1 MVDHWRRP
9 TLSLIVAL
17 AIPASTHAQ
26 AAAPTVA
33 VATGQAEVG
42 LPPSRAVLRL
52 SIASH
57 AATAALASSAN
68 SRKQQQVVAALKK
81 LGYGRSHVEAAG
93 FSVSPNVDYEHAR
106 RLIDYEAQADVTI
119 RVDSLPQLGTVID
132 AALGAGGTEIRGIT
146 FQSDSA
152 DAGRRQALTEAL
164 ASARR
169 DADTFARASGLRLG
183 RLIEVSTMAPPGGGG
198 PLALQAGMRSN
209 GYQTITPED
218 VQVTV
223 TVYTRW
229 ELTP

>member
-1 MVDHWRRP
+1 MVDCWRRP
-9 TLSLIVAL
+9 SVALIVAL
-17 AIPASTHAQ
+17 ALPVSTYAQ

-33 VATGQAEVG
+33 IATGQAEVG
-42 LPPSRAVLRL
+42 LPPNRAVLRL
-52 SIASH
+52 AITTH

-68 SRKQQQVVAALKK
+68 GRKQQQVVAALTK
-81 LGYGRSHVEAAG
+81 LGYGRRHVEAAG

-132 AALGAGGTEIRGIT
+132 VALGAGGTEIRGIT
-146 FQSDSA
+146 FQSDST
-152 DAGRRQALTEAL
+152 DAGRSRALTEAL

-183 RLIEVSTMAPPGGGG
+183 RLIEISTMTPIGGGG
-198 PLALQAGMRSN
+198 PLALQAGMRSG
-209 GYQTITPED
+209 GYQTIVPED
-218 VQVTV
+218 VQITV
-223 TVYTRW
+223 TVYARW